1 MGNGETTGVLRG
13 TLGCPKG
20 TKAGRVRS
28 PCGLLE
34 AGFLSRRTGPYPVGP
49 GGVLSLPDLA
59 LPAPRAA
66 GTEDPRVLCS
76 RLLEF
81 RTRVR
86 CREHPPLHTHLSVPP
101 RTCPPRHKLRYHV
114 KKLKVPPRPFPLE
127 EHSHCTTIADSCK
140 SFSLS
145 LSQTVTECGRVHTQV
160 WKRIQTNEFAYW
172 ALNHTKIYRVNL
184 VGFKHSAEDPSRSPH
199 HQNKYTLRSKRF
211 SNVLSKASRKVS

>member
-34 AGFLSRRTGPYPVGP
+34 AGFLPRSTGPYPAGT

-66 GTEDPRVLCS
+66 GTEDPRVLSS
-76 RLLEF
+76 RLLELEQ
-81 RTRVR
+81 RASSET
-86 CREHPPLHTHLSVPP
+86 HPPFCSWFQTTDLSSKAQAPLP
-101 RTCPPRHKLRYHV
+101 RE
-114 KKLKVPPRPFPLE
+114 KLKVPPRPFPLE
-127 EHSHCTTIADSCK
+127 EHSHYNTADSCK

-160 WKRIQTNEFAYW
+160 WKRIKQTN
-172 ALNHTKIYRVNL
+172 
-184 VGFKHSAEDPSRSPH
+184 
-199 HQNKYTLRSKRF
+199 
-211 SNVLSKASRKVS
+211 